1 MELSVND
8 QVKVNGQ
15 ILTKESQV
23 VTVSDEP
30 AVIKKLDGEYA
41 YIQTQYG
48 THYVAITLLKK

>member
-8 QVKVNGQ
+8 QVKVSGP

-23 VTVSDEP
+23 VSVSDEP
-30 AVIKKLDGEYA
+30 AVVKKLDGEYI

-48 THYVAITLLKK
+48 THYVAITQLKK